1 MTPKSL
7 LRNKYCVS
15 DLEDFSKNN
24 SFHRV
29 LWDHASDPKNKG
41 FIKLKKNNEINK
53 VILCSG
59 KIYFD
64 LLAAREK
71 LKKDDVILFRI
82 EQLYPFPA
90 KSLVK
95 EIKPFAKSAKFYW
108 CQEEPKNMGAWF
120 SVRDYI
126 QWTLDN
132 IKANNRELN
141 YIGRSPDATPATGY
155 AKRHLA
161 QQKEIIDKVF
171 D

>member
-1 MTPKSL
+1 LALTGLYFNASHELKKI
-7 LRNKYCVS
+7 NVT
-15 DLEDFSKNN
+15 ESK
-24 SFHRV
+24 
-29 LWDHASDPKNKG
+29 KKG
-41 FIKLKKNNEINK
+41 FIKLKEDKKIRK

-71 LKKDDVILFRI
+71 LKINDVILYRI

-95 EIKPFAKSAKFYW
+95 ELKPFAKNSKFYW

-120 SVRDYI
+120 AVRDYI
-126 QWTLDN
+126 QWTLET
-132 IKANNRELN
+132 IKAKNNAIS

-155 AKRHLA
+155 ARRHNSE
-161 QQKEIIDKVF
+161 QQEIINKVF
-171 D
+171 E

>member
-7 LRNKYCVS
+7 LRHKHCVS
-15 DLEDFSKNN
+15 SLSDFSKKNT
-24 SFHRV
+24 FHRV
-29 LWDHASDPKNKG
+29 LWDHAIDPKVKG
-41 FIKLKKNNEINK
+41 FIKLKKKEKIKK

-71 LKKDDVILFRI
+71 LEVDDVILFRI

-95 EIKPFAKSAKFYW
+95 ELKPFAKNAKFYW

-120 SVRDYI
+120 AVRDYI
-126 QWTLDN
+126 QWTLET
-132 IKANNRELN
+132 IKAKNKTIS

-155 AKRHLA
+155 ARRHNSE
-161 QQKEIIDKVF
+161 QQEITNKVF
-171 D
+171 E